1 MRSAIAVVTA
11 ILGVVL
17 VLAGAATLWA
27 AGLRPQ
33 SGENAALRRS
43 GDAPAVRSDQPSSGF
58 ERGVA
63 IASRLPGGERLIAWG
78 VALLALATVAS
89 GAITFS
95 ASVTAGALD

>member
-27 AGLRPQ
+27 AGV
-33 SGENAALRRS
+33 GRS
-43 GDAPAVRSDQPSSGF
+43 GDAPAVRPDQPSSGL

-95 ASVTAGALD
+95 ASVTAGAN